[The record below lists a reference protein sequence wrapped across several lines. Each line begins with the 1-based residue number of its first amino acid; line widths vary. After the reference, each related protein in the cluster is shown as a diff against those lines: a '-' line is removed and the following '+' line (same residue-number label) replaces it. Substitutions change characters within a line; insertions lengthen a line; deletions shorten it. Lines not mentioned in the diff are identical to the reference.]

1 MKRKFFLFF
10 LVVSTL
16 SFFISCSGS
25 SESRFVGTWKAQKVE
40 TDFNET
46 RTTPEMIAQV
56 VEMQK
61 QTYFRM
67 VNDSVMSIISKNNT
81 HEAKW
86 KYDKENKTISY
97 YFSNMKGVPNI
108 LGRYEDGKIVAE
120 SNVPIGKITIYYEKE

>member
-1 MKRKFFLFF
+1 MKRIFFSFSLIFVAAMLF
-10 LVVSTL
+10 V
-16 SFFISCSGS
+16 SCSNS
-25 SESRFVGTWKAQKVE
+25 SESKFKGTWKAQKVE

-67 VNDSVMSIISKNNT
+67 INDSVMTIISKNNT

-108 LGRYEDGKIVAE
+108 LGIFENGKIVAE
-120 SNVPIGKITIYYEKE
+120 SKIPIGKITIYYEKE

>member
-1 MKRKFFLFF
+1 MIRIFFLFF
-10 LVVSTL
+10 LVTSTL

-108 LGRYEDGKIVAE
+108 LGKYEDGKIVAE
-120 SNVPIGKITIYYEKE
+120 SNVPIGRITIYYEKE

>member
-1 MKRKFFLFF
+1 MKRIFFLFF
-10 LVVSTL
+10 LVTSTL

-46 RTTPEMIAQV
+46 RTTPEMISQV

-108 LGRYEDGKIVAE
+108 LGKYEDGKIVAE
-120 SNVPIGKITIYYEKE
+120 SNVPIGRITIYYEKE

>member
-1 MKRKFFLFF
+1 MKRIFFLFF
-10 LVVSTL
+10 LVTSTL

-108 LGRYEDGKIVAE
+108 LGKYEDGKIVAE
-120 SNVPIGKITIYYEKE
+120 SNVPIGRITIYYEKE

>member
-10 LVVSTL
+10 LVASTL